1 MKINRTT
8 KESFDLIYFLNPL
21 FSIVA
26 LAMLFNSQTLHSQ
39 WYGEL
44 GLNSS
49 SFSEYT
55 NTEGQHVIS
64 NDFSRSLEISAGL
77 GYRFQFLNN
86 RLQWGLGLAF
96 DQHQINARSNQLQFL
111 SYNYKFSYIGVETDL
126 YLKLLELGNNPTKR
140 LSFWLRGGVGRGW
153 PVQGV
158 QQIYSN
164 ISSMQVDLLEQDG
177 FSEGSNFYKYG
188 LDFQYQAT
196 ASTAF
201 YFSITNNHSFSIK
214 ESTVG
219 GTINENRS
227 ESFELKFLNFGL
239 GVVHDFNLFKSVK
252 DDDRYKSQNEL
263 VALQNRIESLEFDR
277 INKKKKIES
286 IEKDFANYTK
296 NQKALNS
303 LSNIVRPSEMI
314 VLFDKNKTDLTLEAQ
329 VHIEALVSSYTKTN
343 MTQSVRIC
351 GYADDQTGNLEY
363 NKKLSAKRAQTVA
376 ELMMSWGVPA
386 SKIEWRGKGQT
397 SAHSPTTPALNR
409 RVEIVFE

>member
-1 MKINRTT
+1 
-8 KESFDLIYFLNPL
+8 
-21 FSIVA
+21 
-26 LAMLFNSQTLHSQ
+26 
-39 WYGEL
+39 
-44 GLNSS
+44 
-49 SFSEYT
+49 
-55 NTEGQHVIS
+55 
-64 NDFSRSLEISAGL
+64 
-77 GYRFQFLNN
+77 
-86 RLQWGLGLAF
+86 LAF

>member
-26 LAMLFNSQTLHSQ
+26 LVMLFNSQTLHSQ

-96 DQHQINARSNQLQFL
+96 DQHQINARSNELQFL

-177 FSEGSNFYKYG
+177 FSEGLNFYKYG

-196 ASTAF
+196 ASTA
-201 YFSITNNHSFSIK
+201 YTSLYRKRLVYAGDDIK
-214 ESTVG
+214 EYPSHT
-219 GTINENRS
+219 
-227 ESFELKFLNFGL
+227 NFTAYHKTFAKL
-239 GVVHDFNLFKSVK
+239 
-252 DDDRYKSQNEL
+252 R
-263 VALQNRIESLEFDR
+263 ALQ
-277 INKKKKIES
+277 
-286 IEKDFANYTK
+286 
-296 NQKALNS
+296 Q
-303 LSNIVRPSEMI
+303 M
-314 VLFDKNKTDLTLEAQ
+314 
-329 VHIEALVSSYTKTN
+329 VST
-343 MTQSVRIC
+343 
-351 GYADDQTGNLEY
+351 A
-363 NKKLSAKRAQTVA
+363 
-376 ELMMSWGVPA
+376 
-386 SKIEWRGKGQT
+386 
-397 SAHSPTTPALNR
+397 TTA
-409 RVEIVFE
+409 